1 MSEES
6 GRQVL
11 DFALRNGD
19 YHQATPVWHF
29 GDGGRLGA
37 GFLGHAGQAFR
48 AARVGYHHVVLQTGE
63 MPGETSDE
71 RGYDAGKKINGRKR
85 HVLVDT
91 IRL

>member
-1 MSEES
+1 M
-6 GRQVL
+6 
-11 DFALRNGD
+11 
-19 YHQATPVWHF
+19 
-29 GDGGRLGA
+29 
-37 GFLGHAGQAFR
+37 
-48 AARVGYHHVVLQTGE
+48 VGYHHVVPQAGE